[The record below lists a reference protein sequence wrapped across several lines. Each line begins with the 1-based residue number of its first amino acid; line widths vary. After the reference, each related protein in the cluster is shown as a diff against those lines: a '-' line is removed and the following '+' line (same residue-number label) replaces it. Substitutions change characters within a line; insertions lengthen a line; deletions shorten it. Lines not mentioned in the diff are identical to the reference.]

1 VYPIAT
7 TIGNVTE
14 TMIEILDASITVTKI
29 WSSTKIQGRIT
40 STTDFVTM
48 PISSITQG
56 NIKVNNVW
64 ANSKPTAIDFISSGV
79 SPFDLTFFDNVE
91 YDEDGVPQLGTNA
104 VDTII
109 RSNYTDTS
117 LGLRPE
123 DINVDGGA
131 YVDKYSSHA
140 PEELVPGIVFDTLDM
155 KVYTLIELEA
165 NINAIL
171 GYRIF
176 SDMVSDTS
184 YSRIAESATTTLSSA
199 LNITDEVINLVD
211 ASVLPIPSPINGI
224 PGVVFIGSER
234 ITYYTIDLDNNQI
247 GQLRRGTKGTAA
259 PLVHNAGAA
268 VIDASLEQSIPGTV
282 EGNVTLTEDTT
293 YTSTLTPT
301 YNLRLDSNISANVGD
316 VIAQTVSGSSVTVVG
331 ISDTDTNIVLVNGAV
346 NFVFPDISIYLGS
359 NVTVSIGDTVTES
372 TTGAVLTVTEAV
384 TNANVIFARYNSLE
398 LLSTVGNV
406 QINGGANISL
416 TASLINTS
424 VEQALLI
431 NDVALPIYPISQ
443 VLRGK
448 VDSTGSV
455 TINANVTLHTDNVW
469 YELGAFSAANG
480 VGFENTNTEP
490 VLFLKAGPAS
500 FTTRIPSIPNPITTE
515 DAVNII
521 TEDGNDLYEEN

>member
-1 VYPIAT
+1 LYAPGPNEIGRDLPLLIDGIDYPGVQVFGPLFSQNT
-7 TIGNVTE
+7 GYDVGNFDINPYDNISFGPEGRPTYDPK
-14 TMIEILDASITVTKI
+14 ILNAIYE
-29 WSSTKIQGRIT
+29 SSYLDI
-40 STTDFVTM
+40 
-48 PISSITQG
+48 
-56 NIKVNNVW
+56 
-64 ANSKPTAIDFISSGV
+64 
-79 SPFDLTFFDNVE
+79 
-91 YDEDGVPQLGTNA
+91 YLGT
-104 VDTII
+104 
-109 RSNYTDTS
+109 RPTDV
-117 LGLRPE
+117 
-123 DINVDGGA
+123 NVDGGA
-131 YVDKYSSHA
+131 YVDTYSSHA

-155 KVYTLIELEA
+155 KVYTLIEFEA

-184 YSRIAESATTTLSSA
+184 YLRIAESATTTLSSA
-199 LNITDEVINLVD
+199 LNITDDVINLVD
-211 ASVLPIPSPINGI
+211 ASVLPTPNTDMGV

-259 PLVHNAGAA
+259 PMIHNAGAA
-268 VIDASLEQSIPGTV
+268 VIDASLEQLIPGTV

-293 YTSTLTPT
+293 YTTTLTPT

-316 VIAQTVSGSSVTVVG
+316 IIAQTVSGSSVTVVG
-331 ISDTDTNIVLVNGAV
+331 ISDADTNIVLVNGAV
-346 NFVFPDISIYLGS
+346 NFVFPDVSVYLGS
-359 NVTVSIGDTVTES
+359 NVTVLVGDTITET

-424 VEQALLI
+424 EEQTLLI

-448 VDSTGSV
+448 VDSSGSV
-455 TINANVTLHTDNVW
+455 TINANVTLQTANVW
-469 YELGAFSAANG
+469 YELGVTTAANG
-480 VGFENTNTEP
+480 VGFEDTNTEP

-500 FTTRIPSIPNPITTE
+500 FTIRIPSIPNPITTE

-521 TEDGNDLYEEN
+521 TEDGKDLYEEN